1 MTSIHDIEKQIE
13 NELLAFNLALYFG
26 VLPKDFMDIFKRCL
40 LEVSPMKHQIKTKAL
55 KELLPKKEN
64 KLTFLEVGMCIN
76 VILEAPMYVLGE
88 KLDDAV
94 EVLEKV
100 EKIKFKWNEARAAKQ
115 DELIQKKQRMIQLA
129 QGTNGKANILN

>member
-26 VLPKDFMDIFKRCL
+26 VLPKDFMDLFKKCL

-94 EVLEKV
+94 EVLEKI
-100 EKIKFKWNEARAAKQ
+100 EKIKFKWNEARGAKH
-115 DELIQKKQRMIQLA
+115 DELIQKKQRLIQLS
-129 QGTNGKANILN
+129 QGSNGKAKILN